1 MIDILYLL
9 FIIPIVGIILLIFAI
24 IHYFN
29 VCRKFIKKNK
39 LEEYTDNEEW
49 LN

>member
-1 MIDILYLL
+1 MINILFLL
-9 FIIPIVGIILLIFAI
+9 FIIPTVGILMLILAI
-24 IHYFN
+24 IHNFN
-29 VCRKFIKKNK
+29 ICRKFIKKNK